1 MIRNYLAICLF
12 LTALILSAYYIILH
26 IVCRTA
32 FYHMGH
38 SSAYSPIFAR
48 SVKSLI
54 YHIFTHKVLTL
65 RSYLLG
71 ARNLQFYSDAGK
83 FRTGTSILMYTLYS
97 TLSELL
103 KYHRY
108 KAPLDLS
115 LISGVLIYGIY
126 EVIIWLQHLEWLL
139 LSSITLL
146 SVMTVDDN

>member
-1 MIRNYLAICLF
+1 MIRLLFSYLFVFDCTNTICILYH
-12 LTALILSAYYIILH
+12 TAHCLWA
-26 IVCRTA
+26 A

-126 EVIIWLQHLEWLL
+126 EVIIWRQHLE
-139 LSSITLL
+139 
-146 SVMTVDDN
+146 